1 MDSDDFTF
9 GQAEDYAL
17 MVRHLLQPLQPW
29 LDQDDVLEICV
40 NRPGE
45 VWVERHQGWDTPH
58 AVPALSFDHC
68 VQLAIAVA
76 TSTSQIVGS
85 AHPLLGAVLPDGER
99 VQFALPPAVPRDTV
113 SITIRRPSSRLLTLD
128 DLAAGGLFQ
137 RVAPPSN
144 DLQPHEKDLR
154 QLLKRGLVPEFLK
167 LAVATKQNMLVG
179 GHTGCGKTTILK
191 ALAELIPLHERLFTV
206 ESAAELLTPH
216 HRNAVHLFWSDGGQS
231 VADVTPHDLLM
242 AALRGRPDRVLLAET
257 RGPEAYYMIRFGMSG
272 HPGSMTTL
280 HSKTP
285 RMAFDQLSMMVQ
297 ESPQGRGIPDAK
309 VEQLLRSNID
319 IVLQFGNNGS
329 GRFVQEI
336 WYDPE
341 GKRDVAPEAQR

>member
-1 MDSDDFTF
+1 MDAEELEF
-9 GQAEDYAL
+9 GQPEDYSL
-17 MVRHLLQPLQPW
+17 MVRHLLQPLQQW

-45 VWVERHQGWDTPH
+45 VWVERHKGWDAPH
-58 AVPALSFDHC
+58 AVPELTFDHC
-68 VQLAIAVA
+68 VHLAVAVA

-85 AHPLLGAVLPDGER
+85 SHPLLAAVLPDGER
-99 VQFALPPAVPRDTV
+99 VQFVLPPAVPRDTV

-144 DLQPHEKDLR
+144 ELQPHEKDLR

-191 ALAELIPLHERLFTV
+191 ALGELIPLHERLFTV
-206 ESAAELLTPH
+206 ESAAELLLPN

-231 VADVTPHDLLM
+231 VADVTPHDLLV
-242 AALRGRPDRVLLAET
+242 AAFRGRPDRVLLAET
-257 RGPEAYYMIRFGMSG
+257 RGPEAYYMIRFAMSG

-280 HSKTP
+280 HSKSP
-285 RMAFDQLSMMVQ
+285 RMAFEQLSMMVQ

-309 VEQLLRSNID
+309 VERLLKDNID
-319 IVLQFGNNGS
+319 VVVQFGNDGS

-341 GKRDVAPEAQR
+341 SKRDAGREGAQ